1 MLPATIIAWRD
12 MQLMHRGLTP
22 ASTDF
27 FALLAKA
34 HHRAELFYQDMMQ
47 SRPLGPS
54 AIRRTLGWT
63 EIRAVL
69 RQSGKILDIHGLSYR
84 AWTILGDHRS
94 PP

>member
-1 MLPATIIAWRD
+1 MLPAAIIAWRD

-27 FALLAKA
+27 FALPAKA

-69 RQSGKILDIHGLSYR
+69 RRSGKILDIHGLSYR